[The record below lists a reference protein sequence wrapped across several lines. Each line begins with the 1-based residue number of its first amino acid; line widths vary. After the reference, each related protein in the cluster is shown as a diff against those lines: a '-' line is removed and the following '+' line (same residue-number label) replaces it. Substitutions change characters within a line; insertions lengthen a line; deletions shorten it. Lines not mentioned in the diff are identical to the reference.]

1 MDGRWPGDV
10 CQQLSMRF
18 AIDRETILRTSLAGR
33 AFYVS
38 MSSASTDRTFEKGM
52 RIGVMRM
59 ASCI

>member
-52 RIGVMRM
+52 R
-59 ASCI
+59 